1 MRLKSSAYNEKRLAL
16 GLCCLG
22 MSAGEALCFVWLAA
36 QAADPEQSATCPSY
50 PKTFKKKLRG
60 ADEPPPFQSD
70 AGHLD
75 HCRQPEDTCARCK
88 WIRLS
93 SKWQSRMPMLS
104 PEWAAID
111 HTLMPPESQ
120 KKAAES
126 WLIEAFDKSG
136 TWQGVGCVA
145 CRAALESKAK
155 GSLMPA
161 STSKAHAARNF
172 AELRVSTVDALQ
184 MSNLTRHAGLPHH
197 RASVMRYLG
206 LPEDGIVVLPM
217 TTPSADEFQ
226 RVFHEVTTGKAPS
239 SGIDGLA
246 AGKKISKM
254 VFCLYEAKTSMDRE
268 FMKSARMC
276 THCRDERAG
285 RLALRC
291 AATNQQLEQRR
302 FHMSVQSGMGTGATN
317 ITKATDK
324 AWKEFSTAHFAA
336 PLSKRSAE
344 KEDFDEKLYQHIRK
358 THHQLIIDAASD
370 ERLSGRQMKEAP
382 ASNQQMFCARAA
394 SRRMHARANHR
405 RRRLVA
411 ALCFIRNTREAF

>member
-1 MRLKSSAYNEKRLAL
+1 MRLKSSACNGKRLAL

-22 MSAGEALCFVWLAA
+22 MSSGEALCFVWLAA
-36 QAADPEQSATCPSY
+36 QAADLEQSATCPSY
-50 PKTFKKKLRG
+50 RKTFKKKLRG
-60 ADEPPPFQSD
+60 ADEPPAFQSD

-75 HCRQPEDTCARCK
+75 HCRQPEDSCGRCK

-93 SKWQSRMPMLS
+93 NKWQSRMPMLS
-104 PEWAAID
+104 PEWAID

-126 WLIEAFDKSG
+126 WLIEAFDESG
-136 TWQGVGCVA
+136 AWQGVGCAA
-145 CRAALESKAK
+145 CRAALESEAK
-155 GSLMPA
+155 GSSMPG
-161 STSKAHAARNF
+161 SKAHAARNF

-239 SGIDGLA
+239 SGIEGVA

-291 AATNQQLEQRR
+291 AATTQQLEQRR

-336 PLSKRSAE
+336 PFSKRSAE

-382 ASNQQMFCARAA
+382 ASNQQMFCACAA
-394 SRRMHARANHR
+394 SRRKHARANHR

-411 ALCFIRNTREAF
+411 ALCFIRYTREAF